1 MMLTKN
7 QHNSGKDKDI
17 MDFIIWGI
25 GGIILSVAARLLFCA
40 GMRLGSQRVRKEYK
54 DHISLEGLSNPSI
67 EKLRGYEQ
75 CVRIWDEH
83 RGPNR
88 HLYKPVHID

>member
-1 MMLTKN
+1 
-7 QHNSGKDKDI
+7 

-25 GGIILSVAARLLFCA
+25 GVIILSVAALLLFFA
-40 GMRLGSQRVRKEYK
+40 GMRLGSQRVKTEYK
-54 DHISLEGLSNPSI
+54 DHISLEGLSNPGI
-67 EKLRGYEQ
+67 ERLLGHAQ